1 MKRFVVFFILGC
13 LFFLPSIAHSQ
24 DRFSNCDACGYCPSG
39 SLTPTPPQDWEKC
52 RECLYPEAN
61 SDPGVKDTLKIDPA
75 TNLAP
80 AVALGRQYT
89 LIGCIRTD
97 LGGFNQEGAATS
109 LAQIILN
116 LVFALLG
123 GIAFLYLLYGSFIIL
138 TSQAD
143 PERLNYGK
151 RIIYGAIIGVI
162 FSVSSLFLI
171 GFIASG
177 VLKIPGIQTA
187 P

>member
-1 MKRFVVFFILGC
+1 MKRFVIFLTLLC
-13 LFFLPSIAHSQ
+13 LLLVPSAAYSQ
-24 DRFSNCDACGYCPSG
+24 DLFSNCDACGYCP
-39 SLTPTPPQDWEKC
+39 PNAPPQDWEKC
-52 RECLYPEAN
+52 RDCLYPGAN
-61 SDPGVKDTLKIDPA
+61 SDPGVKDTLKIDPV

-80 AVALGRQYT
+80 AITLGRQYT

-97 LGGFNQEGAATS
+97 LGGFNKEGAAAS

-116 LVFALLG
+116 LVFSLLG

-177 VLKIPGIQTA
+177 VLKIPGIQTT

>member
-1 MKRFVVFFILGC
+1 MKRLVVFFILGC
-13 LFFLPSIAHSQ
+13 LFFLPAVVRSQ
-24 DRFSNCDACGYCPSG
+24 DHFSNCDACGYCPPSA
-39 SLTPTPPQDWEKC
+39 PPQDWEKC
-52 RECLYPEAN
+52 RECLYPEA
-61 SDPGVKDTLKIDPA
+61 STDPASKNTLKIDPA

-80 AVALGRQYT
+80 TVALGRQYT

-116 LVFALLG
+116 LVFSLLG

-151 RIIYGAIIGVI
+151 RIIYGAIIGVV
-162 FSVSSLFLI
+162 FSISSLFLI

>member
-1 MKRFVVFFILGC
+1 MKRFVIFFTLLC
-13 LFFLPSIAHSQ
+13 LFFLPSVAHSQ
-24 DRFSNCDACGYCPSG
+24 DRFSNCDACGYCKDNP
-39 SLTPTPPQDWEKC
+39 PPQDWEKC
-52 RECLYPEAN
+52 RQCLYPDARPTPTLN
-61 SDPGVKDTLKIDPA
+61 DTLKIDPA
-75 TNLAP
+75 TNLVP
-80 AVALGRQYT
+80 TVALGRQHT

-177 VLKIPGIQTA
+177 VLKIPGIQTT